1 MFNGK
6 NPSADAKAIRTG
18 VGIGALV
25 IVVLIIVFNCFYKVG
40 EQEQAVVTTFGR
52 VQGVKTAGLYFK
64 LPFIQQVH
72 KVDTTTRGMQ
82 IGYVENDRT
91 PLNGYQV
98 PEEATMIT
106 SDFNFVNIDFYL
118 EYKVS
123 DPQKFLYAASE
134 PEAVLKNLAQ
144 SCIRSTVINY
154 PVDEVITTGKG
165 QIQAEVREMLTQ
177 ELQRAGIGI
186 ELVNISVQDAEPPTE
201 TIMQAFKAVETAKQ
215 EADTAVNTALKY
227 QNEQIPNAKA
237 TADRIVQEAEA
248 VKAARIAEAE
258 GQVNRFNTIFE
269 QYKLNPLITKQR
281 LFYETLE
288 NVLPNLKV
296 IITDGTTETTLP
308 LDSYVNTEE

>member
-1 MFNGK
+1 MSMFNGK

-227 QNEQIPNAKA
+227 QNEGNSGP
-237 TADRIVQEAEA
+237 DRAGSRSCQGRPYRGGRRPGEP
-248 VKAARIAEAE
+248 
-258 GQVNRFNTIFE
+258 F
-269 QYKLNPLITKQR
+269 QYDL
-281 LFYETLE
+281 
-288 NVLPNLKV
+288 
-296 IITDGTTETTLP
+296 
-308 LDSYVNTEE
+308 